1 MSGSRRMGAL
11 AAVTLFSMV
20 GLAGAQPD
28 GRQELRHAHEAAL
41 AAHEQKDYPAFL
53 AHSRR
58 VVELAPRSTRALY
71 NLACA
76 QALTGGTAEAL
87 RLLDRIASMGVL
99 IEPGADA
106 DFAKLKETPEFQ
118 AILRKLATL
127 TVPIGRST
135 VAFTLREKDL
145 ITEGVAHDPKTGA
158 FLVSSVH
165 RRKIVRIGNEG
176 EVSDFVSQGR
186 DGLFSAMALAV
197 DATRNVLWVSTAA
210 EPVMVDYREEDKD
223 RSAVLE
229 YDLTTGR
236 LLGRLEP
243 PASVPGGRLSDVAVG
258 RAGELYVADPTTG
271 CLYVL
276 DPGQSA
282 LRVLVAPG
290 KLISPQGL
298 APHPEGRW
306 LFVADYVQGLF
317 RVDLRDG
324 SVRALESPN
333 DSVLT
338 GIDGLFYH
346 AGALVGIQNGVR
358 PHRVLWAKLSMDGP
372 AITEVETLERA
383 NPHFDEPTLGVLV
396 GVDLYYVANSQYGA
410 VGADGHLDATKLREP
425 VILKMPLVP

>member
-1 MSGSRRMGAL
+1 MSHSRLSTVVAAL
-11 AAVTLFSMV
+11 TLVAMAVCV
-20 GLAGAQPD
+20 RAEPEGQ
-28 GRQELRHAHEAAL
+28 QELRRAHEAAL

-76 QALTGGTAEAL
+76 QALTGGTEEAL

-99 IEPGADA
+99 IDPGADA
-106 DFAKLKETPEFQ
+106 DFVSIKETPEFQ
-118 AILRKLATL
+118 AILRKLAAL
-127 TVPIGRST
+127 NAPIGRST

-145 ITEGVAHDPKTGA
+145 ITEGVAHDLKTGA

-165 RRKIVRIGNEG
+165 RRKVVRIGNEG
-176 EVSDFVSQGR
+176 EVSDFVPQGQ

-197 DATRNVLWVSTAA
+197 DAPRNVLWVSTAA
-210 EPVMVDYREEDKD
+210 EPVMVDYRQEDKD

-229 YDLTTGR
+229 YDLTSGK
-236 LLGRLEP
+236 LLRRLEP
-243 PASVPGGRLSDVAVG
+243 PASVRGGRLSDVAVG
-258 RAGELYVADPTTG
+258 PAGELYVADPVAG
-271 CLYVL
+271 SLYVVDL
-276 DPGQSA
+276 GASA

-290 KLISPQGL
+290 KLKSPQGL
-298 APHPEGRW
+298 ARHPEGGW

-324 SVRALESPN
+324 SVRALESATE
-333 DSVLT
+333 SVLT
-338 GIDGLFYH
+338 GIDGLVYH

-358 PHRVLWAKLSMDGP
+358 PHRVLRARLSTDGS

-396 GVDLYYVANSQYGA
+396 GSDLYYVANSQYGA
-410 VGADGHLDATKLREP
+410 IGADGRLDATKLREP